1 MSQTKKVVPIR
12 TARESESG
20 GAKGCWTPEA
30 RLERIRSLIE
40 SILKTFD
47 SEKPKAT
54 VGDLIRL
61 MQIEDDLLESQ
72 PKDVT
77 VQWIEPKQG

>member
-1 MSQTKKVVPIR
+1 MSQTKKVIPIGSAKER
-12 TARESESG
+12 ASG
-20 GAKGCWTPEA
+20 GSDTKWSPQA
-30 RLERIRSLIE
+30 RLDRIRALIE
-40 SILKTFD
+40 TILKAFD
-47 SEKPKAT
+47 EDKPKAT

-61 MQIEDDLLESQ
+61 MQIEDDLLDSQ